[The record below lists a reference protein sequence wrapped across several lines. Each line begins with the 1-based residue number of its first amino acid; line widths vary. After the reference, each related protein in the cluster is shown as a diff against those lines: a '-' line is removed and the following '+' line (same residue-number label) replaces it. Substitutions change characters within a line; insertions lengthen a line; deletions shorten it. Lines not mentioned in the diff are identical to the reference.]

1 METPKSYKPPHDD
14 LFLHPNHM
22 HIIFGHF
29 IVVFHQYGSKMLKTK
44 EHDPQYENLPKIET
58 NPK

>member
-1 METPKSYKPPHDD
+1 MTEKYFGQKIMSLDTKTPKSYKPTHNQ

-29 IVVFHQYGSKMLKTK
+29 IVVSLQYG
-44 EHDPQYENLPKIET
+44 
-58 NPK
+58 